1 MPGEYMP
8 PNEHI
13 LAASQPHKYSLS
25 ESFPAWNAGAMVTQ
39 ALLGP
44 AALYGGGAK

>member
-1 MPGEYMP
+1 MP

-13 LAASQPHKYSLS
+13 LAASQAHKYSLS
-25 ESFPAWNAGAMVTQ
+25 ESFPARNVGAMVTE

-44 AALYGGGAK
+44 VALYGIGAK